1 VLKDATGQSFGAL
14 VEGLVLKPL
23 DVTQSA
29 FWQPPTASDAAMPA
43 VAHDRNGRE
52 VAGHFHV
59 YPELAAAGL
68 WSTPSD
74 LAQLMS
80 RWRRLRKGTGPRYSV
95 IVPSPIC

>member
-29 FWQPPTASDAAMPA
+29 FWQPPAASDAAMPA